1 MTHDDDW
8 INGWHDGF
16 AAALLLVDQ
25 ANSDPVYV
33 SLAVTETLRAENEAM
48 RARPVDTSMAFAPA
62 SDADIAKIMADV
74 KARAASVPLVGILS
88 TNDVDVVEDR
98 LIEITDLGRAWV
110 AA

>member
-1 MTHDDDW
+1 
-8 INGWHDGF
+8 
-16 AAALLLVDQ
+16 
-25 ANSDPVYV
+25 
-33 SLAVTETLRAENEAM
+33 
-48 RARPVDTSMAFAPA
+48 
-62 SDADIAKIMADV
+62 ADV